1 MGQFGCRRPNCP
13 TFLPHIRRAVAAGM
27 DRLVRKKLIP
37 EALDAATG
45 IVKGLVQGL
54 HKSINDN
61 PRQRGRT
68 DCKAHTLPKGNGDT
82 MKKMALALLVALAM
96 GVTTFGVIENA
107 YAQEQPAADSASG
120 TKTKKKRRRRKKKA
134 ASAPS
139 GAVMSTNQ
147 F

>member
-1 MGQFGCRRPNCP
+1 
-13 TFLPHIRRAVAAGM
+13 
-27 DRLVRKKLIP
+27 
-37 EALDAATG
+37 
-45 IVKGLVQGL
+45 
-54 HKSINDN
+54 
-61 PRQRGRT
+61 
-68 DCKAHTLPKGNGDT
+68 